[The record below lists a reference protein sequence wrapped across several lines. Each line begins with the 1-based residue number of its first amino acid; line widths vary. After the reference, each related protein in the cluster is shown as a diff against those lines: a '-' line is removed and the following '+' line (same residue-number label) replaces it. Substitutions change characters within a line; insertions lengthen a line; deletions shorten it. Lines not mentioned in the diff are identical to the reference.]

1 MTFKTTINLSFV
13 KNFKQCTQDQE
24 ETEKML

>member
-1 MTFKTTINLSFV
+1 MTFKTTINLSFAE
-13 KNFKQCTQDQE
+13 KFKQCTQDQE